1 MRQTGLSVLLS
12 ASTLVVGG
20 VARSALPRG
29 VGPEFAKFFSTQ
41 DNSFTCIGHPSVIIK
56 SSQINDNSCD
66 CPDGSDEPGTAACS
80 SLDPLSPSQP
90 LPASLTGSTNTTNV
104 LPGFW
109 CENAGHIGNY
119 VPFVFVND
127 GACDYDL
134 CCDGS
139 EEYSQVGGIK
149 CENRCDSIGKEHRK
163 LEETRKAA
171 KEKAAK
177 RRRTMAKEA
186 RELRR
191 RVEAKITSLEDE
203 IKDLQTKRNE
213 LEKKYNEVEQAERG
227 KVVKT
232 DGQGGK
238 LGVLAGLAKKRV
250 AELLDTLDKVL
261 VQRDELQT
269 RVSELE
275 EILNKFKEEYN
286 PNFNDEGVKAAV
298 KGWEDY
304 AAKIADA
311 KPSELIE
318 DDLAEIMKEDGE
330 SSGINWKEFE
340 EDEVSDTDIIY
351 SIEAYLPE
359 FLRSFVHTKLILL
372 QVWLIENGIMADNPS
387 TSTSESRLVTAAREA
402 FQAVADDLSKK
413 EKTLGEQKGDLDK
426 DYGADDIFR
435 VLKDKCVSTDSGEY
449 EYEVCWLGKT
459 SQKSKK
465 GHGNT
470 NMGNF
475 VRIDTEVAD
484 DEERLDGKSL
494 GRGPRMVMRYENG
507 QSCWNGPQRRTD
519 VWLGCA
525 DADEIWRV
533 SESEKCVYKMEV
545 GTPAAC
551 EDVHEPGV
559 RSKDEL

>member
-1 MRQTGLSVLLS
+1 MVCD
-12 ASTLVVGG
+12 AVVKFYST
-20 VARSALPRG
+20 
-29 VGPEFAKFFSTQ
+29 K
-41 DNSFTCIGHPSVIIK
+41 DSFTCIGHPSINIK

-66 CPDGSDEPGTAACS
+66 CPDGSDEPGTAACAL
-80 SLDPLSPSQP
+80 LDPLSPPQP
-90 LPASLTGSTNTTNV
+90 LPASTTGTTNTTNV

-109 CENAGHIGNY
+109 CENAGHIGAY
-119 VPFVFVND
+119 VPFVYVND
-127 GACDYDL
+127 GVCDHDL

-139 EEYSQVGGIK
+139 EEYAHAGGVK
-149 CENRCDSIGKEHRK
+149 CQNRCDSIGKEYRK
-163 LEETRKAA
+163 LEDTRKAA

-191 RVEAKITSLEDE
+191 RVEAKITSLEE
-203 IKDLQTKRNE
+203 EVKGLQQKKDE
-213 LEKKYNEVEQAERG
+213 LEKKYQELERSERG
-227 KVVKT
+227 KVVRT

-250 AELLDTLDKVL
+250 SELREMLGSVAD
-261 VQRDELQT
+261 QRDHLQS
-269 RVSELE
+269 RVNELE
-275 EILNKFKEEYN
+275 EILKKFKEEYN

-304 AAKIADA
+304 AAKVADGE
-311 KPSELIE
+311 SFVVDES
-318 DDLAEIMKEDGE
+318 DLVEIVKEDGE
-330 SSGINWKEFE
+330 NSGINWKEFE
-340 EDEVSDTDIIY
+340 EDETSDTDICECQQDQLQPCTVHRLILTRSIVY
-351 SIEAYLPE
+351 SIEAYLPD
-359 FLRSFVHTKLILL
+359 FMRSIVHQKINVLR
-372 QVWLIENGIMADNPS
+372 VWLIENGIMADNPS
-387 TSTSESRLVTAAREA
+387 GSSESRLVTAAREA
-402 FQAVADDLSKK
+402 FQAVADDISNK
-413 EKTLGEQKGDLDK
+413 EKTLSEQQEDLGK

-465 GHGNT
+465 GHSST
-470 NMGNF
+470 NMGKF
-475 VRIDTEVAD
+475 VRIDTEMAD

-494 GRGPRMVMRYENG
+494 GKGPRMVMRYDNG

-525 DADEIWRV
+525 ETDEVWRV

-551 EDVHEPGV
+551 EDVDEPGV